1 GRAGSS
7 CRRRAAARRTAAG
20 RTRAACRACGTRGPG
35 GAEASSARAVAG
47 AGAGATG
54 PGSTAGTAPGAGV
67 IPHDGLDRDL
77 DVHDAAHRIG
87 EVLRGG
93 AAMEGVDQAIGA
105 EADHER
111 AAVDTVD
118 MAVLGDQR
126 PAGPTDL
133 LQLVEDRGPVA
144 AHLIRLD
151 ASSGSGLRRCRR
163 LLRRGGLRG

>member
-1 GRAGSS
+1 S
-7 CRRRAAARRTAAG
+7 
-20 RTRAACRACGTRGPG
+20 
-35 GAEASSARAVAG
+35 AG
-47 AGAGATG
+47 AGTG
-54 PGSTAGTAPGAGV
+54 GTAGTWPGV

-163 LLRRGGLRG
+163 L

>member
-1 GRAGSS
+1 
-7 CRRRAAARRTAAG
+7 
-20 RTRAACRACGTRGPG
+20 RTRAACRACGTRRPG
-35 GAEASSARAVAG
+35 GAGITAARAA
-47 AGAGATG
+47 ARTTG
-54 PGSTAGTAPGAGV
+54 TGSTAGPGV
-67 IPHDGLDRDL
+67 VPHHGLDRDL

-111 AAVDTVD
+111 AAVHAVD
-118 MAVLGDQR
+118 VTVLGDQR

-163 LLRRGGLRG
+163 L